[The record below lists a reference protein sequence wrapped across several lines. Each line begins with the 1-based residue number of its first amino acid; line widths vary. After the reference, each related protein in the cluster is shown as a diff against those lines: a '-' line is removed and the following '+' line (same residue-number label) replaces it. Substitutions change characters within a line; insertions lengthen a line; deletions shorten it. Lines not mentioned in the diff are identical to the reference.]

1 MPEAGSDGD
10 YTDGSEF
17 MAGADEPDSD
27 VDFDFD
33 VLAEEEMDDDAALRA
48 PTLAASRR
56 ARAREAPQEAAPAA
70 AEAQP
75 AEQQHRYS
83 TRQALSMR
91 CSMTRSER
99 LPAVQVFMA
108 RVGRTTASDGHC
120 WRQRRPTYV

>member
-33 VLAEEEMDDDAALRA
+33 VLAEEEMEDNAALRA
-48 PTLAASRR
+48 VPTLAASRR

-75 AEQQHRYS
+75 AEQQQHRYS
-83 TRQALSMR
+83 TRHALVLCWLTTQRGHLAMIQALMIR
-91 CSMTRSER
+91 VNHR
-99 LPAVQVFMA
+99 PAL
-108 RVGRTTASDGHC
+108 HC
-120 WRQRRPTYV
+120 

>member
-33 VLAEEEMDDDAALRA
+33 VLAEEEMEDDAALRVV

-56 ARAREAPQEAAPAA
+56 ARAREAPLEAAPAA
-70 AEAQP
+70 EEAQP
-75 AEQQHRYS
+75 AEQQQHRYS
-83 TRQALSMR
+83 TRHALFLC
-91 CSMTRSER
+91 CSVARSEY
-99 LPAVQVFMA
+99 LYSVQVTMF
-108 RVGRTTASDGHC
+108 RLDG
-120 WRQRRPTYV
+120 WPK